1 MTPNKERG
9 CQGDGLPY
17 KARGGGVIKVQAE
30 LLAAAVVPSVLC
42 HWSGWAVSLR
52 VQSTE
57 VVLRF
62 YESTCTLAPA
72 TRSWLNFGAG
82 RQKEARQEERYL
94 AVSSVRF
101 DPSEALDFR
110 TTTATQHNTT
120 PRAEILCRRESGHHP
135 EVLTVLRPAPPSPLD
150 NRKRTG
156 TRTSGGIASALE
168 VLSLLLQEW
177 TESWMNGMWHCAI
190 NGANV

>member
-17 KARGGGVIKVQAE
+17 KARGEGVIKVQAE

-82 RQKEARQEERYL
+82 RQRRL
-94 AVSSVRF
+94 AKKSATWRCHRLGKQSGVVSDGVKWRSR
-101 DPSEALDFR
+101 DSRCL
-110 TTTATQHNTT
+110 
-120 PRAEILCRRESGHHP
+120 
-135 EVLTVLRPAPPSPLD
+135 
-150 NRKRTG
+150 
-156 TRTSGGIASALE
+156 
-168 VLSLLLQEW
+168 
-177 TESWMNGMWHCAI
+177 
-190 NGANV
+190 